1 MDNSFLTGRIQSV
14 MQTLMLSLIDR
25 LLQRIESKTQTN
37 SGTTT
42 AMAGITGAKST
53 AAGSYDQ
60 AVTGNFAS
68 LINQA
73 AQKYNVDPDLVQ
85 AVIKAESNFNPNAV
99 SSAGAQG
106 LMQLMP
112 ATARG
117 LGISNSLDPAQNID
131 GGTRFLSQLLTH
143 YNGNVRLAVAAYNA
157 GPGAVDKYNGIP
169 PYQETQTYVNRVL
182 GYFNTNNEWQA

>member
-1 MDNSFLTGRIQSV
+1 MDNSFFTGQIQSV
-14 MQTLMLSLIDR
+14 MQNLMFTLMEK
-25 LLQRIESKTQTN
+25 LLNKIENKNTGSA
-37 SGTTT
+37 T
-42 AMAGITGAKST
+42 ATSAQST
-53 AAGSYDQ
+53 LAAAGSQTVSGD
-60 AVTGNFAS
+60 FAS

-73 AQKYNVDPDLVQ
+73 AQKYDVDPGLVQ

-117 LGISNSLDPAQNID
+117 LGVTNSLDPAQNID
-131 GGTRFLSQLLTH
+131 GGVHFLSQLLNH

-182 GYFNTNNEWQA
+182 GYFNSSNEWQA